1 VRDIDKTNE
10 ESRALDSSRFIRFIR
25 LLKIHRD
32 SSDDSKVLIVSSP
45 SSPKYLKNI
54 GHFYSFFGCSRLKLI
69 VLYVPYCTL
78 KSIEH
83 VRRARHLT
91 PENTEPP
98 FDPDR
103 EWIRSL
109 HFQPSQ
115 LKYLLTLINFRL
127 DIFANLIRY
136 CLSFPYDDDDD
147 EQCCLPFHPTP
158 SSRTDA
164 SSWLHS
170 RYVRD
175 CVPLGSLSIT
185 LHAALRAN
193 KYPHNHT

>member
-1 VRDIDKTNE
+1 MLQIETNRTVRTILYSQKHRTRAKSATLDTRKNRTALR
-10 ESRALDSSRFIRFIR
+10 SRSRVDQISAFSAFST
-25 LLKIHRD
+25 KI
-32 SSDDSKVLIVSSP
+32 SP
-45 SSPKYLKNI
+45 P
-54 GHFYSFFGCSRLKLI
+54 
-69 VLYVPYCTL
+69 
-78 KSIEH
+78 
-83 VRRARHLT
+83 
-91 PENTEPP
+91 
-98 FDPDR
+98 
-103 EWIRSL
+103 
-109 HFQPSQ
+109 
-115 LKYLLTLINFRL
+115 TLINFRL